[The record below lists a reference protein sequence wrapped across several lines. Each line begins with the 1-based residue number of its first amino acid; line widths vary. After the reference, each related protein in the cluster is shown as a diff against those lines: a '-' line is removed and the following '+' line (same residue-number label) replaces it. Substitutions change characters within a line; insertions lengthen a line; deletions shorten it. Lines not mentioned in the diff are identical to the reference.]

1 MRCFFFCFEVAG
13 GLKCAANGSG
23 GSRYTAMFL
32 ISIMQTWWYQEP
44 VPMLYGY
51 VLSFCT
57 ALTEELRQ
65 ENTVLQDYLEK
76 ANEKIQVILQSLK
89 NDCTCSWIGEVY
101 GYKQTNWTSFGRYF
115 GCYWM
120 NWTKGPAFKL
130 HNS

>member
-1 MRCFFFCFEVAG
+1 
-13 GLKCAANGSG
+13 
-23 GSRYTAMFL
+23 
-32 ISIMQTWWYQEP
+32 
-44 VPMLYGY
+44 MLYGY

-76 ANEKIQVILQSLK
+76 ANEKIQVIMQSLK
-89 NDCTCSWIGEVY
+89 NVCTCSWIGEVY

-115 GCYWM
+115 GYYWT